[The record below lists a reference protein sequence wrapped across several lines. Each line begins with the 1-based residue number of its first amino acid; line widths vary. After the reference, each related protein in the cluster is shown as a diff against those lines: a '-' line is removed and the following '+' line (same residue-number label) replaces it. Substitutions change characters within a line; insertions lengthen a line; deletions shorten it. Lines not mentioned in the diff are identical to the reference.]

1 MSGLDKILH
10 VDVWSKLHPATKLVI
25 KILQHVRSKV
35 DDMAEVRVSIGDDN
49 EILVSTHKSSIY
61 IAKNLIEF
69 KRKTGNDI
77 RVQRAKVELNNELI
91 DVIKKSILDI
101 VEHDADPDY
110 ETIVNIFENHFNR
123 NGDRVG

>member
-1 MSGLDKILH
+1 VSGLDKILH
-10 VDVWSKLHPATKLVI
+10 VDVWSKLHPATKLLI

-35 DDMAEVRVSIGDDN
+35 DDLAEVRVSIGDDD

-110 ETIVNIFENHFNR
+110 GFIVELSEKTLR
-123 NGDRVG
+123 KDP

>member
-1 MSGLDKILH
+1 MLH
-10 VDVWSKLHPATKLVI
+10 VDVWSKLHPATKLVV

-35 DDMAEVRVSIGDDN
+35 DDIAEVRVSIGDDN

-69 KRKTGNDI
+69 KRKTGNGI

-110 ETIVNIFENHFNR
+110 GFIVELSEKTLR
-123 NGDRVG
+123 KDP